1 MKCNI
6 PAVEAYTLE
15 QAIHLKKK
23 LQRHLETLTP
33 TLHLE
38 LRMDE
43 PSVDR
48 KTIFNPMK
56 PSRSMGLFNIGE
68 TSRTTEYK

>member
-6 PAVEAYTLE
+6 PANRGIHVKTSDTLISLQVEAYTLK
-15 QAIHLKKK
+15 QAIHLKKKKK

-38 LRMDE
+38 LIMD
-43 PSVDR
+43 
-48 KTIFNPMK
+48 K
-56 PSRSMGLFNIGE
+56 PSDIFR
-68 TSRTTEYK
+68 